1 MPQMPTV
8 IRAKTKRRQVLFIPK
23 SKIQNRHNRS
33 DFMTN
38 GFMTTLRDSSQ
49 SPSVTEQKRSKSMRK
64 SSNDGLS
71 VSQIEQVAK
80 LGQTLNS
87 TEHIGLDSET
97 VHSVLSKGQANLRI
111 PQLFTT
117 LPPIRDHLETETSIL
132 QDETA
137 QECLPL
143 LAGPE
148 DSSRPISD
156 FNAHG
161 LPRLKRAKHVEF
173 LHRSLEELSSR
184 HVGYDASRPWIIYW
198 VLLGLCLL
206 GEDVKQYRERFS
218 TLTYY

>member
-1 MPQMPTV
+1 MPQMPTL
-8 IRAKTKRRQVLFIPK
+8 IRAKTKRRQVLFTLK
-23 SKIQNRHNRS
+23 TKAQDWHNRN
-33 DFMTN
+33 D
-38 GFMTTLRDSSQ
+38 FMTTLRDSSQ
-49 SPSVTEQKRSKSMRK
+49 SPSVTEQKRSKSMWK
-64 SSNDGLS
+64 SPDDELS
-71 VSQIEQVAK
+71 VSQI
-80 LGQTLNS
+80 LNS
-87 TEHIGLDSET
+87 TEHIGLDGET
-97 VHSVLSKGQANLRI
+97 VHSVLGKGQANLRI
-111 PQLFTT
+111 PKLFTT

-132 QDETA
+132 QDETV

-161 LPRLKRAKHVEF
+161 LPRLKRTKHVEF

-184 HVGYDASRPWIIYW
+184 YVGYDASRPWIIYW

-206 GEDVKQYRERFS
+206 GEDVKPYRERFS